1 MRGKIILIRKKRKY
15 SEDFKRQLVE
25 LFETGKF
32 SVLQLDKLY
41 GVPFNL
47 IYKWIYHYS
56 TINEKGYR
64 VVEMKQSS
72 TSKLKSLEQ
81 KVKQLEQLLGQKQ
94 IQIEFLQKM
103 IETAEQELKIDI
115 KKKSSTPQSAGS
127 GKTGKS

>member
-1 MRGKIILIRKKRKY
+1 MRTKISLIRKKRAY
-15 SEDFKRQLVE
+15 SGDFKRELVR

-47 IYKWIYHYS
+47 IYKWIYQYS
-56 TINEKGYR
+56 TTNEKGYR

-72 TSKLKSLEQ
+72 TSKLKNLEQ

-94 IQIEFLQKM
+94 IQIEFLKKM
-103 IETAEQELKIDI
+103 IEIAEQELKIDI
-115 KKKSSTPQSAGS
+115 KKKSSTPQSIGS
-127 GKTGKS
+127 GKTKN

>member
-1 MRGKIILIRKKRKY
+1 MKAKITLIRKQRKY
-15 SEDFKRQLVE
+15 SEEFKRELVR

-47 IYKWIYHYS
+47 IYRWIYQYS
-56 TINEKGYR
+56 TTNEKGYR

-72 TSKLKSLEQ
+72 TSKVKSLQ
-81 KVKQLEQLLGQKQ
+81 QRVKQLEQLLGQKQ
-94 IQIEFLQKM
+94 IKIDFLEKM
-103 IETAEQELKIDI
+103 IEIAEQELKIDI

-127 GKTGKS
+127 GKSGKN